1 MTNFSR
7 RRGHDSIRPVGASH
21 RVDFVMAW
29 ARCKGI
35 LAAAI
40 FSLAT
45 ILAVPRVLAADS
57 GWIEVRSPHF
67 DVITDAGDKRGHEVA
82 LRMEQ
87 MQAVFAGFLLK
98 QELARPI
105 PLTVIAIRGDK
116 DYSAIAPRQAAGV
129 VPPPAFVMRG
139 DDRAFLVLN
148 LALPD
153 PWLSV
158 THDLAHLFLEGN
170 YPTTTS
176 WFDEGLAEYFSSIQL
191 DNKNISIGGD
201 PELLAERQND
211 LFQRTEGKAQPPKP
225 LTDFLLAPIWIS
237 MTDLLTMQRNGPE
250 GTHRTQFYAQSWM
263 TIHYLLAQRKMPET
277 GVFFDL
283 LQNQKVPVEQAVQQA
298 YGMASKQF
306 EQAIRDYFKSQ
317 KDLLAARDAA
327 RTATGQIGEIG
338 IPQPIHYAS
347 PIDPETA
354 QYTTTRLPEP
364 EGEILVTEMEAR
376 LPEHRAEAQATVE
389 AFMKAPP
396 ETASEHRV
404 LGWIAMDTQKWETAF
419 SELGQAMDLNPRDN
433 WARYYLVITKFREAQ
448 ATNQSIKGLANAL
461 LDLRVT
467 IDWYPEFA
475 EAHNLLGLGRV
486 EGGGITSAMQAE
498 QAAIRLNPRYELYQL
513 NLAKIYTEG
522 KKFDQARALLQH
534 LKLSGDPQIAA
545 GAKQQEKDLELTQKY
560 GVSPEHERMQAQA
573 EKEEAA
579 RQAREAAENARP
591 EEAPPDKRPIIYAK
605 GRIVSVDCSQDPGAV
620 VTFATG
626 NRTLHLHTTDYAKV
640 IVMGDDKFSCRW
652 EGVRAQ
658 ANYKAGAKP
667 GEGDLVTI
675 EVQ

>member
-1 MTNFSR
+1 
-7 RRGHDSIRPVGASH
+7 
-21 RVDFVMAW
+21 MAW
-29 ARCKGI
+29 TQRT
-35 LAAAI
+35 
-40 FSLAT
+40 S
-45 ILAVPRVLAADS
+45 ILAVPICLLAAILVVPRLHGADS
-57 GWIEVRSPHF
+57 GWTEVRSPHF
-67 DVITDAGDKRGHEVA
+67 DVITDAGEKRGHEVA
-82 LRMEQ
+82 LRLEQ
-87 MQAVFAGFLLK
+87 MQAVFAGFLLR

-116 DYSAIAPRQAAGV
+116 DYSAIAPRQPAGV
-129 VPPPAFVMRG
+129 LPPPAFVLRG
-139 DDRAFLVLN
+139 DDRTFLVLN

-153 PWLSV
+153 PWRSV
-158 THDLAHLFLEGN
+158 THELAHLFLEGN
-170 YPTTTS
+170 YPTTAS
-176 WFDEGLAEYFSSIQL
+176 WFDEGLAEYFSSIEL
-191 DNKNISIGGD
+191 DNRSVSIGGD
-201 PELLAERQND
+201 PELLPERQSD
-211 LFQRTEGKAQPPKP
+211 LFQRNEAQAQPPKP

-237 MTDLLTMQRNGPE
+237 VGDLLTMQRSGPE

-263 TIHYLLAQRKMPET
+263 TIHYLLAQKKMTET

-298 YGMASKQF
+298 YGMSSKQF
-306 EQAIRDYFKSQ
+306 EQALRDYFKSQ

-327 RTATGQIGEIG
+327 RTATGQIGEVA
-338 IPQPIHYAS
+338 IPQPVHYPS

-354 QYTTTRLPEP
+354 EYTVTRLPEP
-364 EGEILVTEMEAR
+364 EGEIIVTEMEAR
-376 LPEHRAEAQATVE
+376 LPEHRSEAQATVE

-404 LGWIAMDTQKWETAF
+404 LGWIAMETQKWDVAF
-419 SELGQAMDLNPRDN
+419 SELGQAMDLNPKDN

-461 LDLRVT
+461 LDLRVI

-498 QAAIRLNPRYELYQL
+498 QAAIRLNPRHEQYQL

-522 KKFDQARALLQH
+522 KKFDDARALLAH

-545 GAKQQEKDLELTQKY
+545 GAKQQEKDLVLTQKY
-560 GVSPEHERMQAQA
+560 GVSPEHERMRAQA
-573 EKEEAA
+573 EKEEAT
-579 RQAREAAENARP
+579 RQAKEVAENARP
-591 EEAPPDKRPIIYAK
+591 ESAPPDKRPIIYAK
-605 GRIVSVDCSQDPGAV
+605 GRIVSVDCSQDPAAV

-626 NRTLHLHTTDYAKV
+626 NRTLHLHTADHGKV

-658 ANYKAGAKP
+658 ANYKAGGKP